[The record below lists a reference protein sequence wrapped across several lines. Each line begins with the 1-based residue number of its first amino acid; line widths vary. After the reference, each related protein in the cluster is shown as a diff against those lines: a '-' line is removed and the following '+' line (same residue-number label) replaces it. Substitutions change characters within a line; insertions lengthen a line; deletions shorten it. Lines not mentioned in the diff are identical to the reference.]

1 MNAVLYRASGQ
12 IAAVLEGGDASTHD
26 ADAESMGLPYI
37 LTNESISPFTHY
49 VKDGVITTMPSKAS
63 ENHQFNYA
71 TESWELTDE
80 QAGKINRDMRL
91 ELLISCDW
99 TQLPDSPITNDKKSE
114 WAAYRQQLRDL
125 DMTVD
130 PSLIAWPVEPSR

>member
-1 MNAVLYRASGQ
+1 
-12 IAAVLEGGDASTHD
+12 
-26 ADAESMGLPYI
+26 MGLPYI